1 MSNRTLTDAVSS
13 KPILG
18 KGLVQWESFAM
29 RYTRFRT
36 GGRVFI
42 RGGRSFWYL
51 GRKYE
56 SRQLQ
61 AFYGIHGE
69 S

>member
-18 KGLVQWESFAM
+18 KGLVKWESFRDALHPV
-29 RYTRFRT
+29 RT

-42 RGGRSFWYL
+42 RGGGSF
-51 GRKYE
+51 
-56 SRQLQ
+56 
-61 AFYGIHGE
+61 
-69 S
+69 

>member
-18 KGLVQWESFAM
+18 KGLVKWESFAM
-29 RYTRFRT
+29 RYTRFALGAAFLSA
-36 GGRVFI
+36 GG
-42 RGGRSFWYL
+42 GSFWYL